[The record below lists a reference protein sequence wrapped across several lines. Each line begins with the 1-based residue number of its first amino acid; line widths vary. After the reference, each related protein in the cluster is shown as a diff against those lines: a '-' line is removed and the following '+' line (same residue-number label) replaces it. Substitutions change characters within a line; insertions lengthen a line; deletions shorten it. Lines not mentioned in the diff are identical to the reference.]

1 MILGCFTSMSR
12 EVTSSSYCMTGNLE
26 FHELSAL
33 PIIELKNDA
42 PSHLAIV
49 IKLPTLPP
57 LQSIIHTKCGL
68 EKCACKDF
76 FSTHVRMFG

>member
-1 MILGCFTSMSR
+1 MMLGRLLVCQEKSHP
-12 EVTSSSYCMTGNLE
+12 VVIYMTGNME

-33 PIIELKNDA
+33 PIIELNKDA

-57 LQSIIHTKCGL
+57 TKYYPHKMWFG
-68 EKCACKDF
+68 E
-76 FSTHVRMFG
+76 MFM